1 VCRCGVE
8 RQRLDALGID
18 LEAVPI
24 IHAPV
29 EAAPRP
35 AAEPGVMRRLIGHRG
50 DDDLPSGWRLTLKI
64 AWGLGVVAVAA
75 LMITV
80 TQRDP
85 LPRRGNIR
93 IVSTL
98 ADVTEDAGPTAA
110 NTMPAFMALPG
121 ALGALPSTPGAD
133 EPVQALDEGELRQGF
148 CTQSVSRQI
157 RHQYP
162 GYYDEWPDDKL
173 ERVALEKYPEMR
185 ERLCALP
192 YAIDATPAGIIKYEL
207 KPRTF
212 VMAVTMWMATVL
224 VTLAF
229 AGVCANLYY
238 RVLVARLSAA

>member
-1 VCRCGVE
+1 V
-8 RQRLDALGID
+8 D
-18 LEAVPI
+18 L
-24 IHAPV
+24 
-29 EAAPRP
+29 
-35 AAEPGVMRRLIGHRG
+35 LIGYRS
-50 DDDLPSGWRLTLKI
+50 DDEMPSGWRLTLKI
-64 AWGLGVVAVAA
+64 AWAIGVVAVAA
-75 LMITV
+75 LMINI

-85 LPRRGNIR
+85 LPRRGNIH

-110 NTMPAFMALPG
+110 NTMPTFLALPG
-121 ALGALPSTPGAD
+121 AVGALQSTSDVD
-133 EPVQALDEGELRQGF
+133 EPVQALDESELRQGF

-185 ERLCALP
+185 DRLCSLP

-212 VMAVTMWMATVL
+212 VMAAAMWMLTAL
-224 VTLAF
+224 AALAF
-229 AGVCANLYY
+229 AVGTANLYY
-238 RVLVARLSAA
+238 RVLVARLAA

>member
-8 RQRLDALGID
+8 RRRLEELGIALDA
-18 LEAVPI
+18 VPA
-24 IHAPV
+24 IHSPV
-29 EAAPRP
+29 DASPRAAAQPTLLQR
-35 AAEPGVMRRLIGHRG
+35 VIGYRG
-50 DDDLPSGWRLTLKI
+50 DEELSSGWRVTLKI
-64 AWGLGVVAVAA
+64 AWAIGVIAVAA
-75 LMITV
+75 LMIGI

-85 LPRRGNIR
+85 LPRRGNIH

-110 NTMPAFMALPG
+110 NTMPAFLALPG
-121 ALGALPSTPGAD
+121 AVGALQSTSDVD
-133 EPVQALDEGELRQGF
+133 EPVEALDERELRQGF

-185 ERLCALP
+185 DRLCALP

-207 KPRTF
+207 KPRPF
-212 VMAVTMWMATVL
+212 AMAAAMWMLTAL
-224 VTLAF
+224 ATLAF
-229 AGVCANLYY
+229 AVGSASVYY
-238 RVLVARLSAA
+238 RVVVAHLTA